1 MPGIAEA
8 EKRSSYT
15 LISEFRIGDFLFPR
29 RAIVMK
35 VFYHEEFHQV
45 YVSDP
50 AAAPGRIEAI
60 LAQIKEEVTFE
71 EILYAGADDIE
82 AIHSSYHINYVTR
95 QGLYN
100 ISALAA
106 GGAIQA
112 AVSGLTEPSFA
123 LIRPPGHHASAD
135 SCWGFCYFNN
145 MAIALDHLKR
155 NGLIN
160 RAYVLDFDLHYGDG
174 NVNILGEK
182 GYVTILNPVS
192 HDRKAYLAE
201 VEADL
206 TAAAVDIIG
215 VSAGFDNHV
224 QDWGGL
230 LETEDYQTM
239 GRMVLE
245 ASRRMGAGCF
255 GILEG
260 GYNHQVLGL
269 NVRAFLRGLRGV

>member
-1 MPGIAEA
+1 
-8 EKRSSYT
+8 
-15 LISEFRIGDFLFPR
+15 
-29 RAIVMK
+29 MK
-35 VFYHEEFHQV
+35 VFYHDDFRQV

-60 LAQIKEEVTFE
+60 LATIKDEVSLEEP
-71 EILYAGADDIE
+71 LPAAADDIE
-82 AIHSSYHINYVTR
+82 AIHSSYHIKYVTR

-106 GGAIQA
+106 GGAVEA
-112 AVSGLTEPSFA
+112 AETGLSEPSFA

-135 SCWGFCYFNN
+135 SSWGFCYFNN

-155 NGLIN
+155 GGKIES
-160 RAYVLDFDLHYGDG
+160 AYLLDFDLHYGDG
-174 NVNILGEK
+174 NVNILQGK
-182 GYVTILNPVS
+182 GYVTIHNPTS
-192 HDRKAYLAE
+192 HDRTDYLAE
-201 VEADL
+201 VEAGL
-206 TAAAVDIIG
+206 AAAKVDIIG

-239 GRMVLE
+239 GRMVQE
-245 ASRRMGAGCF
+245 AAKSMVAGCF

-260 GYNHQVLGL
+260 GYNHQVLGQ
-269 NVRAFLRGLRGV
+269 NVRAFLRGLRGE